1 MYPPDLSQKAID
13 FALSGNWKEAIKVNL
28 TLLKEHTKDIETL
41 NRLGRAYLET
51 GQKSK
56 AEETYKKVLH
66 LDKFNSIAAKNLGLL
81 KTSRVSRQSRTNS
94 ISSMPL
100 FLEELGVTKTIT
112 LIRLGDAKIL
122 ARLHAGDQVN
132 IVVRQH
138 TVAAVSTNNE
148 YLGRLPDD
156 LAARLRPFIKAGNT
170 YVAWIRSIDP
180 FRIFA
185 KENHRCAK
193 FAHTPSFPI
202 TEKLTYAAFTPPE
215 LIHDEKPDTSATEE
229 QEEALS
235 LPIPEGESEEQ
246 Q

>member
-1 MYPPDLSQKAID
+1 MYPPDLSQQAID

-28 TLLKEHTKDIETL
+28 VLLKDNSKDIDTL

-56 AEETYKKVLH
+56 SEETYKKVLR

-81 KTSRVSRQSRTNS
+81 KTSRISHQSKTFS
-94 ISSMPL
+94 ASSMPL
-100 FLEELGVTKTIT
+100 FLEEPGVTKTIT

-122 ARLHAGDQVN
+122 ARLHAGDPVN

-138 TVAAVSTNNE
+138 TVAAVSSNNE

-185 KENHRCAK
+185 KENHRAAK
-193 FAHTPSFPI
+193 FAHSPSFPI
-202 TEKLTYAAFTPPE
+202 TEKLTYSAFTPPE

-229 QEEALS
+229 QEETLS
-235 LPIPEGESEEQ
+235 LPTSEGESEEQ